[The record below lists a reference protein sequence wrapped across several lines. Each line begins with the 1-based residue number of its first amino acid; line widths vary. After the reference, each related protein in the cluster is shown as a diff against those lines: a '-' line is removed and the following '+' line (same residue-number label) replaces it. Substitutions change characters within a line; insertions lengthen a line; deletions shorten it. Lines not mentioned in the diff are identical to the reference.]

1 MQGNLLHRDWRKR
14 MNKNIR
20 LIRYALLF
28 KKSLFI
34 GLILLIFAMVA
45 QLISPLLVRR
55 ILDIEMKRERIYY
68 TNILFIIGIYLL
80 LVGLE
85 SLFQYFSG
93 IQLRI
98 TAMKVV
104 TRMRMELYQ
113 KLQTLPISYFDNMA
127 SGNIVSKI
135 SNDTEAVQSL
145 YVKVMGQIMMSMGYI
160 LGTYIALF
168 IINISFAMVVF
179 MLLPIIF
186 GLITFYGYRA
196 RVYNDFIRIKIGE
209 INGMIHEVIQG
220 ISIIQVFNKQK
231 QIEKEF
237 TNLVMQNYQKKRKL
251 IFLNTIST
259 YNGIGLLRDIIFII
273 LIYFFG
279 KVFLNTKSITT
290 VGMLYVYLGYISLL
304 LHHMTQI
311 MEQITEMEKSGMAAN
326 HVFELL
332 DMPEKKENSE
342 LYVIDKVDGEV
353 VFENISFFYKEEEY
367 VLHNVNIYANP
378 GDTIALVGHTGSGKS
393 SIMNLLMKFYTA
405 QEGKIWID
413 GMDLSEIRDREIR
426 EYMGIVLQ
434 EPFLFTGSIFSNI
447 GLNNPKISKEDTIE
461 ALKLVGGESLLE
473 RLKDGID
480 TIVVEKGSTL
490 SSGQRQL
497 ISFARALA
505 HNPKILILD
514 EATSSI
520 DSETEQIIQ
529 KATQILMQGRTTFII
544 AHRLST
550 IKNANRIYLLEKG
563 HIIEEGTHEDLIA
576 QKGKYYEMY
585 QIQSK
590 T

>member
-1 MQGNLLHRDWRKR
+1 

-68 TNILFIIGIYLL
+68 TNILFIVGIYLL

-160 LGTYIALF
+160 MGTYIALF
-168 IINISFAMVVF
+168 MINVSFAMVVF

-231 QIEKEF
+231 QVEKEF
-237 TNLVMQNYQKKRKL
+237 TDLIMQNYQKKRKL
-251 IFLNTIST
+251 IFLNAIST

-279 KVFLNTKSITT
+279 KVFLNTQSITT

-342 LYVIDKVDGEV
+342 LYAIDKVDGEV
-353 VFENISFFYKEEEY
+353 VFENISFFYKEGEY

-393 SIMNLLMKFYTA
+393 SIMNLLMKFYIA

-413 GMDLSEIRDREIR
+413 GMDLSEIRDKEIR
-426 EYMGIVLQ
+426 KYMGIVLQ

-447 GLNNPKISKEDTIE
+447 GLNNPKISKEATME

-473 RLKDGID
+473 GLKDGID
-480 TIVVEKGSTL
+480 TIVVEKGATL

-576 QKGKYYEMY
+576 KRGKYYEMY